1 MQMTITNVNHDAKLV
16 AHLLRRAAFGS
27 TPAEFDRAVEQG
39 FDKTSSRSPTPRVPH
54 SEFTCQGYIE
64 SVSN

>member
-1 MQMTITNVNHDAKLV
+1 MRSIRIWSMQMTTTNVNHDATLV

-39 FDKTSSRSPTPRVPH
+39 FDKTLHLSLIH
-54 SEFTCQGYIE
+54 I
-64 SVSN
+64 